1 MKEGTRNLIIV
12 IAIIYIL
19 LSLALGSF
27 NPTQW
32 NLQNRGGNVTP
43 TGAVGMFDVHTK
55 GYDTLDIS
63 SVLVENT
70 AYDLHWYAYRG
81 GWILLGKGDA
91 TIELTDVDGG
101 YVFASVQ
108 QHSGQSY
115 YVDWAETKAKN
126 PRVESVSFED
136 PDGDGY
142 KQMLF
147 KVNMGNI
154 PKPATGNPSLY
165 FYPYL
170 LAYEKPTLNQP
181 SDITGIG
188 GSLVTKYI
196 EWYVY
201 FANVKKGF
209 AITKVEL
216 TVNTTDTTKVKLDS
230 VAVPNLGSVTGD
242 MFGTPLRGTNSLT
255 WSYSFGSNLY
265 NCNFIKYGS
274 NTLNKFYFTTQI
286 DCLLASGDVLQL
298 DITIYGLTTTGT
310 LTTLTDSVVLKYGT

>member
-1 MKEGTRNLIIV
+1 
-12 IAIIYIL
+12 
-19 LSLALGSF
+19 
-27 NPTQW
+27 
-32 NLQNRGGNVTP
+32 
-43 TGAVGMFDVHTK
+43 
-55 GYDTLDIS
+55 
-63 SVLVENT
+63 VENT

-108 QHSGQSY
+108 PHSGQSY

-126 PRVESVSFED
+126 PRVESVSFDD

-142 KQMLF
+142 KQILF

-170 LAYEKPTLNQP
+170 LAYEKPTLNTP

-265 NCNFIKYGS
+265 NCEFIKYGT

-286 DCLLASGDVLQL
+286 DCLLASGDVIQM
-298 DITIYGLTTTGT
+298 DICIYGLTTSGT
-310 LTTLTDSVVLKYGT
+310 LTTITDSVLLKYASS

>member
-12 IAIIYIL
+12 IIAIYVMV
-19 LSLALGSF
+19 SLALGSF

-32 NLQNRGGNVTP
+32 NLQRGGVTTP
-43 TGAVGMFDVHTK
+43 TGAVGMFDVRTK

-63 SVLVENT
+63 SVLSENT

-108 QHSGQSY
+108 PHTGASY
-115 YVDWAETKAKN
+115 YVDWSETKAKN
-126 PRVESVSFED
+126 PRVESVTFED

-147 KVNMGNI
+147 KINMGNI
-154 PKPATGNPSLY
+154 PKPATGNPSFY

-170 LAYEKPTLNQP
+170 LAYEKPTLYTP

-188 GSLVTKYI
+188 GNLVTKYI

-216 TVNTTDTTKVKLDS
+216 TINTTDTTKVKLDS
-230 VAVPNLGSVTGD
+230 VAIPGLGSVTGD

-265 NCNFIKYGS
+265 NCVFIKYGS

-286 DCLLASGDVLQL
+286 DCLLASGDLLQM
-298 DITIYGLTTTGT
+298 DITIYGLTTSGT
-310 LTTLTDSVVLKYGT
+310 LTTLTDSVLLKHGT

>member
-12 IAIIYIL
+12 IIAIYVL
-19 LSLALGSF
+19 VSLALGSF

-32 NLQNRGGNVTP
+32 NLQRGGNVTP

-63 SVLVENT
+63 SVLQENT

-108 QHSGQSY
+108 PHSGASY
-115 YVDWAETKAKN
+115 YVDWSETKAKN
-126 PRVESVSFED
+126 PRVESVSFDD

-142 KQMLF
+142 KQILF

-170 LAYEKPTLNQP
+170 LAYEKPTLNTP

-196 EWYVY
+196 EWYVS
-201 FANVKKGF
+201 FTNVKKGF

-230 VAVPNLGSVTGD
+230 VAVPSLGSVTGD

-274 NTLNKFYFTTQI
+274 NTLNKFYFTTEI

-310 LTTLTDSVVLKYGT
+310 LTTLTDSIVLKYGT